1 MQSRDETD
9 LIEGARTQPELFAEL
24 YRRYLP
30 RVYRYLYVRLGSQC
44 DAEDI
49 TSQVFLEALQALR
62 RQRYREDG
70 CFPAWLFTI
79 VRRRLMDF
87 HRRHPEDVFR
97 DGSSGE
103 PDVLYTVEAGE
114 DAQRLSVLL
123 SRLGADKQELL
134 RLRFAAGLSIAD
146 IAALEHRSAAA
157 VKMALHRTLAW
168 LREQWAAN
176 NE

>member
-30 RVYRYLYVRLGSQC
+30 RVYHYLYARLGNQC

-49 TSQVFLEALQALR
+49 ASQVFLETLEGLR
-62 RQRYREDG
+62 RNRYRENS

-87 HRRHPEDVFR
+87 YRRHPEDVFGDR
-97 DGSSGE
+97 SSGE
-103 PDVLYTVEAGE
+103 PDVLSKVQAGQ
-114 DAQRLSVLL
+114 DTQRLSVLL
-123 SRLGADKQELL
+123 SRLGPDKQELL
-134 RLRFAAGLSIAD
+134 RLRFAAGLSIAE
-146 IAALEHRSAAA
+146 IAALEHRSEGA
-157 VKMALHRTLAW
+157 VKMALSRTLAW
-168 LREQWAAN
+168 LREEWEADN
-176 NE
+176 G